1 MRRRVTRK
9 RAESRA
15 RYYIREQSA
24 KREWNTNHVAAGGHF
39 LEENEIVAFFPD
51 IGLGLDRPDFLIC
64 LAGEPVVVVEAKN
77 EADKIDVAIAEA
89 IGYVE
94 QINATG
100 KYNIKIAVGAA
111 GEEDTG
117 FTVEVRYLS
126 PKGWVSL
133 QSKDVGLTTIPSV
146 REVELALASDSGTT
160 TVAIPASHEFIDAAI
175 ELSIILRKAKIEPW
189 LRPRVI
195 GSIVAAMYQGAVDTS
210 PDNALSSVNQ
220 LMETTIRNAVDIS
233 DSKKNALI
241 DALRLSGADF
251 DRLAPSIGR
260 IVSILRRLNVRS
272 VLQTDTDFL
281 GMFYEA
287 FLRYGYDN
295 NALGIVFTPRHITRF
310 CVELTDITAKD
321 RVIDVASGTG
331 GFLVAA
337 FDSMLSQARSPAV
350 VSKVKDS
357 LHGFDTNPT
366 VWALASLNM
375 FFRGD
380 GKSHMELGNSLE
392 APNKALVAGKFTRA
406 YLNPPFSQEGEPE
419 RDFINASMSAL
430 EPEGV
435 MAAVV
440 AAGIFADNEHKSWRT
455 EFLRNHTLLGMV
467 SLPEDLFY
475 PTAAP
480 TSIII
485 AQAHVPQ
492 AEDQAVMMAKI
503 WNDGY
508 EKLKGRRIA
517 RVGSQLPEVKE
528 VYDLIKDG
536 KQFVS
541 ELATTVTGA
550 VIKNGA
556 EWSPQQYLPQP
567 SLSTDEQKHQQG
579 LVIKSIY
586 QAVAQMPDLAD
597 EALDDFTQQW
607 ANKPELPIGTQ
618 GEVETFFTVENGQSF
633 GEKNYVD
640 GPLPYISSGDA
651 SNSIVRLVGGI
662 EDQIIESGAITVT
675 AFGTAC
681 VQPWPF
687 MARGNGGS
695 AVRVLKP
702 KFNMSFRELVW
713 FAAQINAQKW
723 RFFYARMAIKSR
735 LERLIISG
743 PLTRMPDTDISL
755 SENIRSFR
763 DSLNTYSS
771 VE

>member
-15 RYYIREQSA
+15 RYYIREQAA
-24 KREWNTNHVAAGGHF
+24 KREWNTSHVAAGGHF
-39 LEENEIVAFFPD
+39 LEENEIVAFFPN

-77 EADKIDVAIAEA
+77 EADKVGVAIDEA

-100 KYNIKIAVGAA
+100 KYNVKIAVGAA

-126 PKGWVSL
+126 PTGWVPL
-133 QSKDVGLTTIPSV
+133 QSKDVELTTIPSV

-160 TVAIPASHEFIDAAI
+160 TVTVPASHEFIDAAI

-195 GSIVAAMYQGAVDTS
+195 GSIVAAMYQGIVDAS
-210 PDNALSSVNQ
+210 PDNALASINQ
-220 LMETTIRNAVDIS
+220 LMEATIRNAVDIS
-233 DSKKNALI
+233 DNKKDALI

-260 IVSILRRLNVRS
+260 VVSILRRLNVRS

-310 CVELTDITAKD
+310 CVELTGITATD
-321 RVIDVASGTG
+321 RVIDIASGTG

-337 FDSMLSQARSPAV
+337 FDSMLSQAKSPAAV
-350 VSKVKDS
+350 KKVKDS

-392 APNKALVAGKFTRA
+392 ADNKAFVLGHFTRA

-430 EPEGV
+430 EPEGIL
-435 MAAVV
+435 AAVV
-440 AAGIFADNEHKSWRT
+440 AAGIFADDDHKNWRT

-492 AEDQAVMMAKI
+492 SDTQPVMMAKI

-508 EKLKGRRIA
+508 EKLKGRRIE
-517 RVGSQLPEVKE
+517 RGGSQLIEVKD
-528 VYDLIKDG
+528 VYGLIKDG

-541 ELATTVTGA
+541 ELAVTMTGETV
-550 VIKNGA
+550 KNGA

-567 SLSTDEQKHQQG
+567 ALSVDEQKHQQG

-586 QAVAQMPDLAD
+586 QAVAQMPELAD
-597 EALDDFTQQW
+597 EVLDDFTQEW
-607 ANKPELPIGTQ
+607 ADKPELPVGTQ
-618 GEVETFFTVENGQSF
+618 GTVETFFTVENGKSS

-662 EDQIIESGAITVT
+662 EDQIIESGAITMT

-702 KFNMSFRELVW
+702 KFNMSIRELMW

-743 PLTRMPDTDISL
+743 PPARMPDADTL
-755 SENIRSFR
+755 LPENIRAFR
-763 DSLNTYSS
+763 DSLNTYSN